1 MTQEDLMMVVATN
14 IASVTSRTSMSAI
27 IVVGVVRC
35 LRSFYRFGAIEAVTK
50 LCSLFRCI
58 ERLAGS

>member
-14 IASVTSRTSMSAI
+14 IASVTSRTSMSAV

-35 LRSFYRFGAIEAVTK
+35 LRSFHRFGAVEVVTK
-50 LCSLFRCI
+50 LLFV
-58 ERLAGS
+58 

>member
-14 IASVTSRTSMSAI
+14 IASVTSRTSMSAV

-35 LRSFYRFGAIEAVTK
+35 LSSSHRFGDIEGLSK
-50 LCSLFRCI
+50 LLF
-58 ERLAGS
+58 L